1 MSELILNT
9 DTLPEPLPQMI
20 PTSRVKVR
28 ETKGVVSLFPL
39 SESTDC
45 IDKMFG
51 MFSDGKMSV
60 EKFSKQKSAEKELEL

>member
-9 DTLPEPLPQMI
+9 ATLPEPLLKMI

-28 ETKGVVSLFPL
+28 EAKGVVSLFPL
-39 SESTDC
+39 SDMSDN

-51 MFSDGKMSV
+51 MFSDGKMTV
-60 EKFSKQKSAEKELEL
+60 ENFQKQKLAEKELEL